1 MDLEHKRITWVRSF
15 FQKLEDMCQEV
26 DDIVS
31 QDAIY
36 YVENQLHS
44 MGGSVKKFC
53 SDVVEDVLPPLVDPI
68 KREAQAVVL
77 KSNAAI
83 STYLQSMIGD
93 EKTHGEAVMKQSHVE
108 PNADDHVKNLL
119 PVNQIIPTS
128 VHSLQEADTVSPLQ
142 KDDDISTGE
151 NPNVNTEENATE
163 ESTTEVLESFSPGDK
178 EPFDAS
184 LSGGFNVSN
193 HENSSRVLSEVS
205 TASSLH
211 RLEFQSPPKRGTV
224 TDIFADVSESD
235 SDVSSII
242 PSKLPFSVVS
252 GEEIIVEMIFVL
264 PGSSL
269 LAESCNNPG
278 DCICHSSNKLHSST
292 PTPIISCEN
301 EAHEPGLASS
311 SSVLPSD
318 SIEED
323 TSSSNKI
330 LFLTES
336 SGNRHIHIWEFS
348 QGHSYDTN
356 SDINDPGMETIELR
370 DESSLDKSCVIVE
383 PSELYTLSRRTRKLR
398 SFRKMIQ
405 DAFASKK
412 RVAQEYELLA
422 FWHGEDD
429 MGSSKNRSESIPAN
443 PLDVNNL
450 QAKQEC
456 DSDWELL

>member
-1 MDLEHKRITWVRSF
+1 MDLEHKRITWVGGI

-26 DDIVS
+26 DNIVS
-31 QDAIY
+31 QDAIN

-93 EKTHGEAVMKQSHVE
+93 EKKHGEAVMKQSHVE

-128 VHSLQEADTVSPLQ
+128 VHSLEEAETVLPLQ
-142 KDDDISTGE
+142 KVDDILMDE
-151 NPNVNTEENATE
+151 NPNVNAEENATE
-163 ESTTEVLESFSPGDK
+163 ESTAEMLEFFSPGDK

-184 LSGGFNVSN
+184 LS
-193 HENSSRVLSEVS
+193 
-205 TASSLH
+205 
-211 RLEFQSPPKRGTV
+211 
-224 TDIFADVSESD
+224 
-235 SDVSSII
+235 
-242 PSKLPFSVVS
+242 VVS
-252 GEEIIVEMIFVL
+252 GEEIIAEMRLVC

-278 DCICHSSNKLHSST
+278 DCICHSFNKLHSST
-292 PTPIISCEN
+292 PTPIISSEN

-323 TSSSNKI
+323 TSSSKKI
-330 LFLTES
+330 LSVTES
-336 SGNRHIHIWEFS
+336 SGNRHIHIWESS
-348 QGHSYDTN
+348 QGHS
-356 SDINDPGMETIELR
+356 
-370 DESSLDKSCVIVE
+370 
-383 PSELYTLSRRTRKLR
+383 
-398 SFRKMIQ
+398 
-405 DAFASKK
+405 
-412 RVAQEYELLA
+412 
-422 FWHGEDD
+422 
-429 MGSSKNRSESIPAN
+429 
-443 PLDVNNL
+443 
-450 QAKQEC
+450 
-456 DSDWELL
+456 